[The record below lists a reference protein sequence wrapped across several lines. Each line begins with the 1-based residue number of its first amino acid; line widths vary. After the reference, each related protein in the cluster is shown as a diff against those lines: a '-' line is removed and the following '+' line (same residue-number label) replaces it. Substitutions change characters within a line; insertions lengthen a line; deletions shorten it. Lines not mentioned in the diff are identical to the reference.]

1 MSRRYFDTFPIVYTA
16 DLTEALEFYR
26 DLLGFEVT
34 YRFPAEGTGDP
45 QFVALNG
52 IALAATS
59 EGQIGTHGWPIAPHS
74 GGFELCV
81 YTDDVDAAVEEL
93 RSHGVLILT
102 EPADQPWNERM
113 AYVADPDDHPVMI
126 CQKL

>member
-1 MSRRYFDTFPIVYTA
+1 VSRRYYDTFPIIYTA
-16 DLTEALEFYR
+16 SLSEALEFYR

-34 YRFPAEGTGDP
+34 YRFPAEGEP
-45 QFVALNG
+45 QFVALGG
-52 IALAATS
+52 IALAATA
-59 EGQIGTHGWPIAPHS
+59 EGQMGAHGWPIAPHS

-81 YTDDVDAAVEEL
+81 YTDDVDLAIEEL
-93 RSHGVLILT
+93 RSHGVLVLT
-102 EPADQPWNERM
+102 EPATQPWGERM